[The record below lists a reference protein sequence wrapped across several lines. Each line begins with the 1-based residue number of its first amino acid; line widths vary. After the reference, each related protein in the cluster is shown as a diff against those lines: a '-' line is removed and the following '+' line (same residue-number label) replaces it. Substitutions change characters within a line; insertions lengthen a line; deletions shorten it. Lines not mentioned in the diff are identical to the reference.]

1 MSNNPVGDAGGEHIA
16 KGLNATKTLK
26 VAHLSDTKCSGKTAI
41 MLEQLIRTK
50 NQHCLRDL
58 DISNNLIIMDDV
70 EKLADAFKESQIECL
85 NLRGN
90 FVSAEEIIAFEQVLL
105 AVSTMTKRKFI
116 F

>member
-1 MSNNPVGDAGGEHIA
+1 MSNNPIGDVGGEFVA